1 MLHGASPA
9 DGGCGPDCS
18 TLAPDGSGGLSGD
31 YTGGECGGHH
41 AGWSCGVWYRNN
53 RLIVARRVLHRLKV
67 PRAISDNLGPVA
79 SREPTPLAVLLPDV
93 LGRLARDGHGGAALG
108 ALWPRVQGTVIGAR
122 SRPVELVDG
131 VLQVEVRGATWRA
144 TLQAQEAVLRERWNA
159 AVTSAPVRRIEFRL
173 AP

>member
-18 TLAPDGSGGLSGD
+18 TLAPDGSGGLSGG
-31 YTGGECGGHH
+31 TGGESGGHH
-41 AGWSCGVWYRNN
+41 AGPV
-53 RLIVARRVLHRLKV
+53 VPQQPAHRRQRVVDRLKV

-79 SREPTPLAVLLPDV
+79 SREPTPLAVLLSDV

-159 AVTSAPVRRIEFRL
+159 SVTSATVRRIEFRL